1 MRDVLDGVINPGL
14 VFDFETDLESIQS
27 AYEAMDGRRAIKS
40 LIRIG
45 SL

>member
-1 MRDVLDGVINPGL
+1 MLDGVINPGR
-14 VFDFETDLESIQS
+14 VFDYKTGLDDIAD
-27 AYEAMDGRRAIKS
+27 AYRAMDERRAIKS